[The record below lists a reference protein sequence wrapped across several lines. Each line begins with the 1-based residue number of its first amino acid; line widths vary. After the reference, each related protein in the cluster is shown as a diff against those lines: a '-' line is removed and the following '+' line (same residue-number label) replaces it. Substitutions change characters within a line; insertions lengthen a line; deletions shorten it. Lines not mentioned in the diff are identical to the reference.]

1 MILRG
6 MITWTLWIFF
16 FSVLMTANFKAQSIE
31 NMEALLS
38 FQPNR
43 PILVS
48 EFWPGWFDHWFEP
61 IHNTLSVNGFTE
73 ILTNIFNY
81 NASVNFYMFHGG
93 TNFGFMNG
101 ANHIEN
107 YAKNREAMF
116 PYYAPDVTS
125 YGKQKTGIT
134 FLKNVWNICHSFD
147 CTAHGYYSSNDFI
160 YAHDDKNIFTRPTNA

>member
-1 MILRG
+1 
-6 MITWTLWIFF
+6 
-16 FSVLMTANFKAQSIE
+16 MTANFKAQSIE

-38 FQPNR
+38 YQPNR

-134 FLKNVWNICHSFD
+134 FLKNV
-147 CTAHGYYSSNDFI
+147 
-160 YAHDDKNIFTRPTNA
+160 